1 MGLRQ
6 TGIRIATG
14 KSRKV
19 RKESGQ
25 TTVESKPNVGSR
37 AGRHG
42 CFDIGGRDNGK
53 VRRVPLNVTLVV
65 SPEHFPESSS
75 RPPQP
80 LLASQPVSLDGIR
93 SSVLKR
99 SLNLVT

>member
-1 MGLRQ
+1 VRSGARGYAFSMGS
-6 TGIRIATG
+6 TGGMRWAMD
-14 KSRKV
+14 RC
-19 RKESGQ
+19 
-25 TTVESKPNVGSR
+25 
-37 AGRHG
+37 AW
-42 CFDIGGRDNGK
+42 
-53 VRRVPLNVTLVV
+53 VPLNVTLVV